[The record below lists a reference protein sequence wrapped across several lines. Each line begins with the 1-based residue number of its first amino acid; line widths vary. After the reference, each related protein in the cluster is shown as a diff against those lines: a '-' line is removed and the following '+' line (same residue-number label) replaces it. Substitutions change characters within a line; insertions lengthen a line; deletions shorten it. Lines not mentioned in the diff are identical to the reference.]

1 MTQQPEAL
9 RLADWLFDHVGH
21 INHAEAAAELR
32 RLDWDNRELRRCA
45 EVQEVEKYASANRRL
60 AKINAQL
67 LEALRFIA
75 DRQDLMFA
83 ECSDAEEIIEVARAA
98 IAAAKGGA

>member
-1 MTQQPEAL
+1 MAEQTQAQ
-9 RLADWLFDHVGH
+9 RLADLLETDGWPD
-21 INHAEAAAELR
+21 AAAELR
-32 RLDWDNRELRRCA
+32 RLEA
-45 EVQEVEKYASANRRL
+45 V
-60 AKINAQL
+60 NAQL

-98 IAAAKGGA
+98 IAAAKGEA